1 MLSERTFSSENG
13 FNVKRNIKSINKN
26 HYNTMNMK
34 KKYAI
39 ILLALISFLLP
50 SNGAAQYTNIVNQA
64 ASLMQTAMM
73 GGMRYRGY
81 VEASYTGGFGN
92 LQADF
97 VGISTVQGV
106 QYADW
111 FFMGAGLGVDLVYSK
126 VGKGPNEWNYNRT
139 TRTSGAMIPLFTDF
153 RFNIGGNT
161 GPSFFI
167 DIKAGGS
174 FLIGKNYL
182 AIENGY
188 INGSEYFMLKP
199 SIGLRV
205 PVSKNGKRLM
215 NIGLTY
221 QLLTCNYWWYNNSNS
236 GTLNSLGGT
245 VSYQW

>member
-1 MLSERTFSSENG
+1 
-13 FNVKRNIKSINKN
+13 
-26 HYNTMNMK
+26 MK
-34 KKYAI
+34 KIYLTLIIAI
-39 ILLALISFLLP
+39 AGIFNIS
-50 SNGAAQYTNIVNQA
+50 AQYTNIVNQA
-64 ASLMQTAMM
+64 ASLMQTALM

-81 VEASYTGGFGN
+81 VDASYTGGFGN

-126 VGKGPNEWNYNRT
+126 SSKPVSEWNYNRKVS
-139 TRTSGAMIPLFTDF
+139 TSGVMIPIFTDF
-153 RFNIGGNT
+153 RFNIGGSQS
-161 GPSFFI
+161 PSFFV

-205 PVSKNGKRLM
+205 PVSKNGKRSV
-215 NIGLTY
+215 NIALTY
-221 QLLTCNYWWYNNSNS
+221 QLLTCNYWWYNNNNS

>member
-1 MLSERTFSSENG
+1 M
-13 FNVKRNIKSINKN
+13 K
-26 HYNTMNMK
+26 MK

-39 ILLALISFLLP
+39 VIMALISFLMP
-50 SNGAAQYTNIVNQA
+50 SKGVAQYTNIVNQA
-64 ASLMQTAMM
+64 ASLMQTAIM

-81 VEASYTGGFGN
+81 VDASYTGGFGH

-97 VGISTVQGV
+97 IGISTVQGV

-126 VGKGPNEWNYNRT
+126 TDASYNGWFGDRQ
-139 TRTSGAMIPLFTDF
+139 TRTSGVMIPIFTDF
-153 RFNIGGNT
+153 RFNIGGSQR
-161 GPSFFI
+161 PSFFI
-167 DIKAGGS
+167 DIKAGGF

-188 INGSEYFMLKP
+188 INGTEYFMLKP

-205 PVSKNGKRLM
+205 PVSKNGKRSM

-236 GTLNSLGGT
+236 GTLNSLGAT

>member
-1 MLSERTFSSENG
+1 
-13 FNVKRNIKSINKN
+13 
-26 HYNTMNMK
+26 MK
-34 KKYAI
+34 KKHI
-39 ILLALISFLLP
+39 ALIIAAIMYLIP
-50 SNGAAQYTNIVNQA
+50 IGASAQYTSIVNQA
-64 ASLMQTAMM
+64 ASMMQTAIM
-73 GGMRYRGY
+73 GGMSYRGY

-126 VGKGPNEWNYNRT
+126 TDASYNGWFGDRK
-139 TRTSGAMIPLFTDF
+139 TRTSGAMIPIFTDF
-153 RFNIGGNT
+153 RFNIGGNQ

-199 SIGLRV
+199 TIGLRV
-205 PVSKNGKRLM
+205 PVGGNGKRAM
-215 NIGLTY
+215 NLGLTY

-236 GTLNSLGGT
+236 GTLNSLGAT

>member
-1 MLSERTFSSENG
+1 
-13 FNVKRNIKSINKN
+13 
-26 HYNTMNMK
+26 MK
-34 KKYAI
+34 KICLTLI
-39 ILLALISFLLP
+39 IALAGIFNIS
-50 SNGAAQYTNIVNQA
+50 AQYTNIVNQA
-64 ASLMQTAMM
+64 ANILQTAVM

-81 VEASYTGGFGN
+81 VDASYTGGFGR
-92 LQADF
+92 LQANF
-97 VGISTVQGV
+97 VGVSTVQGL

-111 FFMGAGLGVDLVYSK
+111 FFMGAGLGVDLVTSK
-126 VGKGPNEWNYNRT
+126 KESSNNGMFGDRKTRT
-139 TRTSGAMIPLFTDF
+139 TGVMIPIFTDF
-153 RFNIGGNT
+153 RFNIGGSKS
-161 GPSFFI
+161 PSFFI

-199 SIGLRV
+199 SIGLRI
-205 PVSKNGKRLM
+205 PTGSNGKQSM

-236 GTLNSLGGT
+236 GTLNSLGAT

>member
-1 MLSERTFSSENG
+1 
-13 FNVKRNIKSINKN
+13 
-26 HYNTMNMK
+26 MNMK

-39 ILLALISFLLP
+39 VMIALISMLMP
-50 SNGAAQYTNIVNQA
+50 ATVRAQYTNIVNQA
-64 ASLMQTAMM
+64 ANLMQTALM

-81 VEASYTGGFGN
+81 VEASYTGGFGR

-111 FFMGAGLGVDLVYSK
+111 FFMGAGMGVDVVYSK
-126 VGKGPNEWNYNRT
+126 SSLPSNEWNFNRKVT
-139 TRTSGAMIPLFTDF
+139 TSGAMVPIFTDF
-153 RFNIGGNT
+153 RFNIGGNQ

-182 AIENGY
+182 AVENGY
-188 INGSEYFMLKP
+188 INGGEYFMLKP

-205 PVSKNGKRLM
+205 PVSKGGKRAM
-215 NIGLTY
+215 NLGLTY
-221 QLLTCNYWWYNNSNS
+221 QLLTCNYWWYNNSDS
-236 GTLNSLGGT
+236 GTLNSLGAT

>member
-1 MLSERTFSSENG
+1 
-13 FNVKRNIKSINKN
+13 
-26 HYNTMNMK
+26 MK
-34 KKYAI
+34 KIYLTLIIAI
-39 ILLALISFLLP
+39 AGIFNIS
-50 SNGAAQYTNIVNQA
+50 AQYTNIVNQA
-64 ASLMQTAMM
+64 ASLMQTALM

-81 VEASYTGGFGN
+81 VDASYTGGFGN

-126 VGKGPNEWNYNRT
+126 SSKPVSEWNYNRKVS
-139 TRTSGAMIPLFTDF
+139 TSGVMIPIFTDF
-153 RFNIGGNT
+153 RFNIGGSQS
-161 GPSFFI
+161 PSFFI

-205 PVSKNGKRLM
+205 PVSKNGKRSM
-215 NIGLTY
+215 NIALTY
-221 QLLTCNYWWYNNSNS
+221 QLLTCNYWWYNNNNS

>member
-1 MLSERTFSSENG
+1 
-13 FNVKRNIKSINKN
+13 
-26 HYNTMNMK
+26 MNMK
-34 KKYAI
+34 KKYTI
-39 ILLALISFLLP
+39 ILVALISFLMP
-50 SNGAAQYTNIVNQA
+50 SKGDAQYTNIVNQA
-64 ASLMQTAMM
+64 ANLMQTALT
-73 GGMRYRGY
+73 GGMKYRGY
-81 VEASYTGGFGN
+81 VDASYTGGIGN

-97 VGISTVQGV
+97 VGISTVQGF

-126 VGKGPNEWNYNRT
+126 TNSAPNWNYNREV
-139 TRTSGAMIPLFTDF
+139 RSSGAMVPIFTDF
-153 RFNIGGNT
+153 RFNIGGIKS
-161 GPSFFI
+161 PSFFI

-205 PVSKNGKRLM
+205 PVSNKGKRSM

>member
-1 MLSERTFSSENG
+1 MKKIYLTLIVAICSI
-13 FNVKRNIKSINKN
+13 FNV
-26 HYNTMNMK
+26 
-34 KKYAI
+34 
-39 ILLALISFLLP
+39 
-50 SNGAAQYTNIVNQA
+50 GAQYTSIVNQA
-64 ASLMQTAMM
+64 ASILQTAAI
-73 GGMRYRGY
+73 GGFRYRGY
-81 VEASYTGGFGN
+81 IDASYTGGFGN

-97 VGISTVQGV
+97 VGVSTVQGF
-106 QYADW
+106 QYANW

-126 VGKGPNEWNYNRT
+126 VESGQDNSSFNRE
-139 TRTSGAMIPLFTDF
+139 TRTNGVMIPIFTDF
-153 RFNIGGNT
+153 RFNIGGT
-161 GPSFFI
+161 TSPSVFL
-167 DIKAGGS
+167 DVKAGGS

-205 PVSKNGKRLM
+205 PVGNNGKKAM

-236 GTLNSLGGT
+236 GTLNSLGAT

>member
-1 MLSERTFSSENG
+1 
-13 FNVKRNIKSINKN
+13 
-26 HYNTMNMK
+26 MNMK

-39 ILLALISFLLP
+39 ILTVLISFLMP
-50 SNGAAQYTNIVNQA
+50 STGTAQYTNIVNQA
-64 ASLMQTAMM
+64 ASLMQTAIM

-81 VEASYTGGFGN
+81 VDASYTGGFGR

-111 FFMGAGLGVDLVYSK
+111 FFMGAGLGVDIVYSK
-126 VGKGPNEWNYNRT
+126 SSKPENEWNFNRRVST
-139 TRTSGAMIPLFTDF
+139 TGVMIPLFTDF
-153 RFNIGGNT
+153 RFNIGGSQ

-199 SIGLRV
+199 SLGLRV
-205 PVSKNGKRLM
+205 PVSKDGKRSM
-215 NIGLTY
+215 NLGLTY

-236 GTLNSLGGT
+236 GTLNSLGAT

>member
-1 MLSERTFSSENG
+1 
-13 FNVKRNIKSINKN
+13 
-26 HYNTMNMK
+26 MK
-34 KKYAI
+34 KKHIVLI
-39 ILLALISFLLP
+39 IALLMSVVPFRAT
-50 SNGAAQYTNIVNQA
+50 AQYTSIVNQA
-64 ASLMQTAMM
+64 TNMMQTALM

-126 VGKGPNEWNYNRT
+126 TDASYNGWFGDRK
-139 TRTSGAMIPLFTDF
+139 TRTSGAMVPIFTDF
-153 RFNIGGNT
+153 RFNIGGNQ

-205 PVSKNGKRLM
+205 PVGGNGKRSM
-215 NIGLTY
+215 NLGFTY
-221 QLLTCNYWWYNNSNS
+221 QLLTCNYWWYNNTNS
-236 GTLNSLGGT
+236 GTLNSLGAT

>member
-1 MLSERTFSSENG
+1 
-13 FNVKRNIKSINKN
+13 
-26 HYNTMNMK
+26 MNMK

-39 ILLALISFLLP
+39 IFAALISFLVP
-50 SNGAAQYTNIVNQA
+50 ATGAAQYTSIVNQA
-64 ASLMQTAMM
+64 ANIMQTAIV

-81 VEASYTGGFGN
+81 VDASYTGGFGR

-126 VGKGPNEWNYNRT
+126 SSIPSNEWNFNRKVT
-139 TRTSGAMIPLFTDF
+139 TSGAMVPIFTDF
-153 RFNIGGNT
+153 RFNIGGSQ

-182 AIENGY
+182 AVENGY
-188 INGSEYFMLKP
+188 INGGEYFMLKP
-199 SIGLRV
+199 SLGLRV
-205 PVSKNGKRLM
+205 PVSKNGKRSVNL
-215 NIGLTY
+215 GLTY
-221 QLLTCNYWWYNNSNS
+221 QLLTCNYWWYNNNDS
-236 GTLNSLGGT
+236 GTLNSLGAT

>member
-1 MLSERTFSSENG
+1 
-13 FNVKRNIKSINKN
+13 
-26 HYNTMNMK
+26 MK
-34 KKYAI
+34 KKHIVLI
-39 ILLALISFLLP
+39 IALLMSVVPFRAT
-50 SNGAAQYTNIVNQA
+50 AQYTSIVNQA
-64 ASLMQTAMM
+64 TNMMQTALM

-126 VGKGPNEWNYNRT
+126 TDASYNGWFGDRK
-139 TRTSGAMIPLFTDF
+139 TRTSGAMVPIFTDF
-153 RFNIGGNT
+153 RFNIGGNQ

-188 INGSEYFMLKP
+188 INGSEYFKLKP

-205 PVSKNGKRLM
+205 PVGGNGKRSM
-215 NIGLTY
+215 NLGLTY
-221 QLLTCNYWWYNNSNS
+221 QLLTCNYWWYNNTNS
-236 GTLNSLGGT
+236 GTLNSLGAT

>member
-1 MLSERTFSSENG
+1 
-13 FNVKRNIKSINKN
+13 
-26 HYNTMNMK
+26 MK
-34 KKYAI
+34 KKHIVLI
-39 ILLALISFLLP
+39 IALLMSVVPFRAT
-50 SNGAAQYTNIVNQA
+50 AQYTSLVNQA
-64 ASLMQTAMM
+64 TNMMQTALI

-126 VGKGPNEWNYNRT
+126 TDASYNGWFGDRK
-139 TRTSGAMIPLFTDF
+139 TRTSGAMVPIFTDF
-153 RFNIGGNT
+153 RFNIGGNQ

-182 AIENGY
+182 AFENGY

-205 PVSKNGKRLM
+205 PVGGNGKRSM
-215 NIGLTY
+215 NLGLTY
-221 QLLTCNYWWYNNSNS
+221 QLLTCNYWWYNNTNS
-236 GTLNSLGGT
+236 GTLNSLGAT

>member
-1 MLSERTFSSENG
+1 
-13 FNVKRNIKSINKN
+13 
-26 HYNTMNMK
+26 MK
-34 KKYAI
+34 KKHI
-39 ILLALISFLLP
+39 VLLLAVIMNILP
-50 SNGAAQYTNIVNQA
+50 FSASAQYTNIVNQA
-64 ASLMQTAMM
+64 ASLMQTAVM

-81 VEASYTGGFGN
+81 VDASYMGGFGN

-126 VGKGPNEWNYNRT
+126 SSLGPNEWNFNRQV
-139 TRTSGAMIPLFTDF
+139 RSSGVMVPIFTDF
-153 RFNIGGNT
+153 RFNIGGSQ

-174 FLIGKNYL
+174 FLIGKRYL

-199 SIGLRV
+199 SLGLRV
-205 PVSKNGKRLM
+205 PVSSDGKRAM
-215 NIGLTY
+215 NIGLSY
-221 QLLTCNYWWYNNSNS
+221 QLLTCNYWWYNNSDS
-236 GTLNSLGGT
+236 GTLNSLGAT

>member
-1 MLSERTFSSENG
+1 
-13 FNVKRNIKSINKN
+13 
-26 HYNTMNMK
+26 MK
-34 KKYAI
+34 KKHIVLI
-39 ILLALISFLLP
+39 IALLMSVVPFRAK
-50 SNGAAQYTNIVNQA
+50 AQYTSIVNQA
-64 ASLMQTAMM
+64 TNMMQTALM

-126 VGKGPNEWNYNRT
+126 TDASYNGWFGDRK
-139 TRTSGAMIPLFTDF
+139 TRTSGAMVPIFTDF
-153 RFNIGGNT
+153 RFNIGGNQ

-205 PVSKNGKRLM
+205 PVGGNGKRSM
-215 NIGLTY
+215 NLGLTY
-221 QLLTCNYWWYNNSNS
+221 QLLTCNYWWYNNTNS
-236 GTLNSLGGT
+236 GTLNSLGAT

>member
-1 MLSERTFSSENG
+1 
-13 FNVKRNIKSINKN
+13 
-26 HYNTMNMK
+26 MNMK
-34 KKYAI
+34 KKCAI
-39 ILLALISFLLP
+39 ILTALISMLMP
-50 SNGAAQYTNIVNQA
+50 ATGAAQYTNIVNQA

-81 VEASYTGGFGN
+81 VDATYMGGFGN

-111 FFMGAGLGVDLVYSK
+111 FFMGAGMGVDLVYSK
-126 VGKGPNEWNYNRT
+126 STRPANEWNFNRKVT
-139 TRTSGAMIPLFTDF
+139 TSGVMIPIFTDF
-153 RFNIGGNT
+153 RFNLGGSL

-188 INGSEYFMLKP
+188 INGTEYFMLKP
-199 SIGLRV
+199 SIGIRV
-205 PVSKNGKRLM
+205 PVSKNGKRSVNL
-215 NIGLTY
+215 GLSY
-221 QLLTCNYWWYNNSNS
+221 QLLTCNYWWYNNSDS
-236 GTLNSLGGT
+236 GTLNSLGAT